1 MSNQPRHH
9 DRRGP
14 RRRGFTLIELLV
26 VITIIGIL
34 IGLLL
39 PAVQSAREAAR
50 RLECQNHLKQLALA
64 VLNYHTA
71 FKRFPAAETHGGY
84 WHCDWDGQIGMW
96 MTCVLPFVEEK
107 SSYNLLDFKIHP
119 QWQLVGGKSNNQI
132 VMKRL
137 FPVFLCPSDP
147 YTGLTTPWGPPG
159 DTNVAR
165 ICHYFAVAGSNEFSA
180 LPHPNGTVNYV
191 GGVPYGHCNANDG
204 IFYNDSKTRIEDVR
218 DGVSKTAMFFESW
231 GRIWPNHVPPAIIPP
246 GYPNIESSRGMNLH
260 TVVYLDWTPN
270 SNHTNPW
277 KTNSFHPGGVHSA
290 FADGSIHFVSDTI
303 NLPTLKALATRNGKE
318 PLDVTKGYE
327 GP

>member
-107 SSYNLLDFKIHP
+107 ASYNLLDFKAHP
-119 QWQLVGGKSNNQI
+119 QWTSKNNQT

-147 YTGLTTPWGPPG
+147 YTGLTTPWGPQ
-159 DTNVAR
+159 DQTNVAR

-180 LPHPNGTVNYV
+180 LPHPNGAVNYV

-231 GRIWPNHVPPAIIPP
+231 GRIWPNHVPPARIPP

-303 NLPTLKALATRNGKE
+303 SLPTLKALSTRNGKE